1 MIFEKIH
8 FLPILKISVKIR
20 TNPDQNWSGP
30 EIRTKTRTTLSDQHG
45 PVRDS
50 GPPDRTKK
58 SWSGIPD
65 HFIGPT
71 WSGPEI
77 RTTGPDRNKLVR
89 NSGPPDRT
97 KLSWSGNPD
106 HRTGPKL
113 NWSGIPDH
121 SGPTRTNIN
130 LVRSGHPCSELSPLY
145 NQKFNFEMI

>member
-1 MIFEKIH
+1 MNLEKIH
-8 FLPILKISVKIR
+8 FFHFLSILKISAKIR

-65 HFIGPT
+65 H
-71 WSGPEI
+71 
-77 RTTGPDRNKLVR
+77 RTGP
-89 NSGPPDRT
+89 

-106 HRTGPKL
+106 HRTGPK
-113 NWSGIPDH
+113 
-121 SGPTRTNIN
+121 
-130 LVRSGHPCSELSPLY
+130 
-145 NQKFNFEMI
+145 